1 MEKDKGGSMKT
12 LLLLGGSAQ
21 QIIAIETAKRMGLR
35 TVLCDYLPD
44 NPGQYHADDFHLVS
58 TTDKEAV
65 LKVAINEKADGILAY
80 ASDPAA
86 PTAAYVAEKLGLPGS
101 PYKSVELLCN
111 KDEFREF
118 LATNHFH
125 TPLAS
130 GYDSIQKAL
139 HEIQS
144 GRFNCPVIV
153 KPVDSSGS
161 KGVSRI
167 DDIQEAEDRD
177 WNEQW
182 EQEGF
187 DPIVISNN
195 LIIHDG
201 RHLPDSTPDIAIE
214 IDAKLSFG
222 TGTHET
228 TRMICSTL
236 LDLKPEGR
244 VLDCGTGTGILS
256 ICALKMGAKEAI
268 GYDIDEWS
276 VDNAR
281 HNAVINQVDDRFIS
295 LLGDASIL
303 NKVEG
308 TFDLVM
314 ANINRNI
321 LLNDL
326 PQFVSKM
333 NAGATLILSGFYT
346 DDCQILIE
354 KAQTLGLS
362 LQQQKEDQQ
371 WACLVFGR

>member
-1 MEKDKGGSMKT
+1 MKYFEVDFT
-12 LLLLGGSAQ
+12 ISPYSA
-21 QIIAIETAKRMGLR
+21 
-35 TVLCDYLPD
+35 D
-44 NPGQYHADDFHLVS
+44 
-58 TTDKEAV
+58 
-65 LKVAINEKADGILAY
+65 
-80 ASDPAA
+80 ASDVLAA
-86 PTAAYVAEKLGLPGS
+86 MAGEAGFETFEETETGLKGYVQQSLFDVSALKTALEDFPF
-101 PYKSVELLCN
+101 E
-111 KDEFREF
+111 D
-118 LATNHFH
+118 T
-125 TPLAS
+125 TI
-130 GYDSIQKAL
+130 GYDI
-139 HEIQS
+139 
-144 GRFNCPVIV
+144 R
-153 KPVDSSGS
+153 
-161 KGVSRI
+161 
-167 DDIQEAEDRD
+167 EAEDRD

-187 DPIVISNN
+187 EPIVISEN

-214 IDAKLSFG
+214 IDTKLAFG
-222 TGTHET
+222 TGTHQT

-236 LDLKPEGR
+236 LELQPKGR

-256 ICALKMGAKEAI
+256 ICALKLGAQEAM

-281 HNAVINQVDDRFIS
+281 HNAVINQIDNRFTS

-321 LLNDL
+321 LLNDM

-333 NAGATLILSGFYT
+333 NADATLILSGFYT
-346 DDCQILIE
+346 DDCQTLIE
-354 KAQTLGLS
+354 KAQTLGLT

-371 WACLVFGR
+371 WACLVLTR

>member
-1 MEKDKGGSMKT
+1 MKYFEVDFT
-12 LLLLGGSAQ
+12 ISPYSA
-21 QIIAIETAKRMGLR
+21 
-35 TVLCDYLPD
+35 D
-44 NPGQYHADDFHLVS
+44 
-58 TTDKEAV
+58 
-65 LKVAINEKADGILAY
+65 
-80 ASDPAA
+80 ASDVLAA
-86 PTAAYVAEKLGLPGS
+86 MAGEAGFETFEETETGLKGYVQQNLFDVSELKTALEDFPFEDTTIS
-101 PYKSVELLCN
+101 
-111 KDEFREF
+111 
-118 LATNHFH
+118 
-125 TPLAS
+125 
-130 GYDSIQKAL
+130 YDI
-139 HEIQS
+139 
-144 GRFNCPVIV
+144 R
-153 KPVDSSGS
+153 
-161 KGVSRI
+161 
-167 DDIQEAEDRD
+167 EAEDRD

-187 DPIVISNN
+187 EPIVISEN

-201 RHLPDSTPDIAIE
+201 RHLPDTSLFTSHSSQLTSIE
-214 IDAKLSFG
+214 IDAKLAFG

-236 LDLKPEGR
+236 LELQPKGR

-256 ICALKMGAKEAI
+256 ICALKLGAQEAI

-281 HNAVINQVDDRFIS
+281 HNAVINQIDNRFTS

-321 LLNDL
+321 LLNDM

-333 NAGATLILSGFYT
+333 NADATLILSGFYT
-346 DDCQILIE
+346 DDCQTLIE
-354 KAQTLGLS
+354 KAQTLGLT

-371 WACLVFGR
+371 WACLVLTR

>member
-1 MEKDKGGSMKT
+1 MKYFEVDFTISPYSADASDVLAAMAGEVGFETFEETVTGLKGYV
-12 LLLLGGSAQ
+12 Q
-21 QIIAIETAKRMGLR
+21 QSLF
-35 TVLCDYLPD
+35 D
-44 NPGQYHADDFHLVS
+44 VS
-58 TTDKEAV
+58 V
-65 LKVAINEKADGILAY
+65 LK
-80 ASDPAA
+80 
-86 PTAAYVAEKLGLPGS
+86 TALEDFPFEDTTISY
-101 PYKSVELLCN
+101 
-111 KDEFREF
+111 
-118 LATNHFH
+118 
-125 TPLAS
+125 
-130 GYDSIQKAL
+130 
-139 HEIQS
+139 EI
-144 GRFNCPVIV
+144 R
-153 KPVDSSGS
+153 
-161 KGVSRI
+161 
-167 DDIQEAEDRD
+167 EAEDRD

-187 DPIVISNN
+187 EPIVISEN

-214 IDAKLSFG
+214 IDAKLAFG

-236 LDLKPEGR
+236 LELQPKGR

-256 ICALKMGAKEAI
+256 ICALKLGAQEAI

-281 HNAVINQVDDRFIS
+281 HNAVINQIDNRFTS

-321 LLNDL
+321 LLNDM

-333 NAGATLILSGFYT
+333 NADATLILSGFYT
-346 DDCQILIE
+346 DDCQTLIE
-354 KAQTLGLS
+354 KAQTLGLT

-371 WACLVFGR
+371 WACLVLTR

>member
-1 MEKDKGGSMKT
+1 MKYFEVEFT
-12 LLLLGGSAQ
+12 ISPYSA
-21 QIIAIETAKRMGLR
+21 
-35 TVLCDYLPD
+35 D
-44 NPGQYHADDFHLVS
+44 
-58 TTDKEAV
+58 
-65 LKVAINEKADGILAY
+65 
-80 ASDPAA
+80 ASDVLAA
-86 PTAAYVAEKLGLPGS
+86 MAGEAGFETFEETETGLKGYVQQSLFDVSVLNAALEDFPF
-101 PYKSVELLCN
+101 E
-111 KDEFREF
+111 D
-118 LATNHFH
+118 T
-125 TPLAS
+125 T
-130 GYDSIQKAL
+130 
-139 HEIQS
+139 
-144 GRFNCPVIV
+144 
-153 KPVDSSGS
+153 
-161 KGVSRI
+161 VSY
-167 DDIQEAEDRD
+167 DIQEAEDRD

-214 IDAKLSFG
+214 IDAKLAFG

-354 KAQTLGLS
+354 KAQTLGLI